1 MNCSFFR
8 IWSKHLWVTIT
19 KLLLSYFQFIIDD
32 PDSVEIKDIV
42 GNGMVNYVYR
52 VTSKDKKQSVI
63 IKYGEE
69 EMRVRIYI

>member
-1 MNCSFFR
+1 MV
-8 IWSKHLWVTIT
+8 LTPLVTIT
-19 KLLLSYFQFIIDD
+19 KLLLSYFQFIIND
-32 PDSVEIKDIV
+32 PDGVEIKDIV